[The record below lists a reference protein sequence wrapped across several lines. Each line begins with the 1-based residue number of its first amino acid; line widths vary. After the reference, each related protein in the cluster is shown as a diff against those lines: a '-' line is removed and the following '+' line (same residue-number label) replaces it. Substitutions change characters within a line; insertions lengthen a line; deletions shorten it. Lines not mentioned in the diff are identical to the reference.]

1 MVSEHADEE
10 AYSFLLDSFRDA
22 VAKRA
27 ELLLTGTNIN
37 PGTRHDITRSYFN
50 SPRSWKR
57 TDILQPS

>member
-27 ELLLTGTNIN
+27 ELLLTGTHK
-37 PGTRHDITRSYFN
+37 PRHKAR
-50 SPRSWKR
+50 
-57 TDILQPS
+57 